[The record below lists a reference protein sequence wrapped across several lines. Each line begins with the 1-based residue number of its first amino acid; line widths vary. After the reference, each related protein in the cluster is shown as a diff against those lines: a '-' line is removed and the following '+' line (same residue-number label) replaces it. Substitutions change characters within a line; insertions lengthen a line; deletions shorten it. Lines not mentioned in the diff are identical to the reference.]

1 MKRACLTN
9 TNKYEDISCGFP
21 RFSGAGYPTLEIN
34 FLRMKKSA
42 LIIPALVILLFS
54 PAYSQNP
61 ATVSKESTYQ
71 NTSFYDVSPVKQK
84 FSRKKP
90 KNIILLIGDGMSI
103 PQIYA
108 GMTANKGNLYP
119 NNFKHVGFSRSY
131 SANRY
136 VTDSG
141 AGVTAIATGHKT
153 KNSAIGVDSANMPV
167 PSILEIAQAN
177 KLETG
182 IVVTTNILD
191 ATPAAFVAHVP
202 NRSMMADIAIDFAE
216 TGPDVFIGGGK
227 GYFINRKDGRNL
239 LSELSAKGYQVC
251 DTITEL
257 VKIRSGKVAGLLT
270 ENRVSKRGDQLP
282 VTTGIALGILDDSK
296 KGFFL
301 MVEGSK
307 IDSGGHSN
315 DMEQTVEEMLDFDRA
330 VGKALEFA
338 AKDGKTLVV
347 VTADHETGGLT
358 LVDGDLSTGK
368 ITGRYSTSG
377 HTGLMVPVFAYGPGA
392 EAFGGIDEN
401 TSFFDKFI
409 SLLKLKQ

>member
-1 MKRACLTN
+1 
-9 TNKYEDISCGFP
+9 
-21 RFSGAGYPTLEIN
+21 
-34 FLRMKKSA
+34 MKKISY
-42 LIIPALVILLFS
+42 ILTVVFTVWI
-54 PAYSQNP
+54 SQVY
-61 ATVSKESTYQ
+61 AQDQKTETKESSYQ
-71 NTSFYDVSPVKQK
+71 NTAFYDVSPVNRK

-90 KNIILLIGDGMSI
+90 KNVILLIGDGMSI

-108 GMTANKGNLYP
+108 GMTANKGNLYL
-119 NNFKHVGFSRSY
+119 NNFKHLGFARTY

-141 AGVTAIATGHKT
+141 AGGTAIATGHKT
-153 KNSAIGVDSANMPV
+153 NNSAIGVDSEKNPV

-177 KLETG
+177 GLATG

-202 NRSMMADIAIDFAE
+202 NRSMMADIAVDFAE

-227 GYFINRKDGRNL
+227 EYFINREDGRDL

-257 VKIRSGKVAGLLT
+257 VKIKSGKVAGLLT

-282 VTTGIALGILDDSK
+282 VTTGVALDILDDHK
-296 KGFFL
+296 KGFL
-301 MVEGSK
+301 LVVEGSE
-307 IDSGGHSN
+307 IDGGGHNN
-315 DMEQTVEEMLDFDRA
+315 DIAYTVEEMLDFDRA
-330 VGKALEFA
+330 IGKALEFA

-358 LVDGDLSTGK
+358 LVDGDLSAGK
-368 ITGRYSTSG
+368 ITGRFSTSG
-377 HTGLMVPVFAYGPGA
+377 HTGLMVPVFAFGPGA
-392 EAFGGIDEN
+392 EVFGGIDEN
-401 TSFFDKFI
+401 TSFFNKFI
-409 SLLKLKQ
+409 SLLKLKK

>member
-1 MKRACLTN
+1 
-9 TNKYEDISCGFP
+9 
-21 RFSGAGYPTLEIN
+21 
-34 FLRMKKSA
+34 MKK
-42 LIIPALVILLFS
+42 LPYILTVILTIWIS
-54 PAYSQNP
+54 P
-61 ATVSKESTYQ
+61 VSAQYQKPEPKESTYQ
-71 NTSFYDVSPVKQK
+71 NTSFYNVPLVNRKS
-84 FSRKKP
+84 SRKKP
-90 KNIILLIGDGMSI
+90 KNVILLIGDGMSL
-103 PQIYA
+103 PQLYA
-108 GMTANKGNLYP
+108 GMTANKGNLNL
-119 NNFKHVGFSRSY
+119 NNFKHVGFSKTY

-141 AGVTAIATGHKT
+141 AGGTAIATGHKT
-153 KNSAIGVDSANMPV
+153 KNSAIGVDSANIPV

-177 KLETG
+177 KLATG
-182 IVVTTNILD
+182 IVVTTNVLD

-202 NRSMMADIAIDFAE
+202 NRSMMADIAVDFTE

-227 GYFINRKDGRNL
+227 EFFTNRKDGRNL

-257 VKIRSGKVAGLLT
+257 VKIRSGKVAGLLA

-282 VTTGIALGILDDSK
+282 VTTELALDILDDSK

-301 MVEGSK
+301 MVEGSE
-307 IDSGGHSN
+307 IDGGGHSN
-315 DMEQTVEEMLDFDRA
+315 DMAQTVEEMLDFDRA

-358 LVDGDLSTGK
+358 LIDGDISTGK
-368 ITGRYSTSG
+368 ITGRFSTSG
-377 HTGLMVPVFAYGPGA
+377 HTGLLVPVFAFGPGA
-392 EAFGGIDEN
+392 EVFGGIDEN
-401 TSFFDKFI
+401 TSFFNKFI

>member
-1 MKRACLTN
+1 
-9 TNKYEDISCGFP
+9 
-21 RFSGAGYPTLEIN
+21 
-34 FLRMKKSA
+34 MKKIT
-42 LIIPALVILLFS
+42 LIIPVFIILLIS
-54 PAYSQNP
+54 PVFAQNSGP
-61 ATVSKESTYQ
+61 VSKESTYQ
-71 NTSFYDVSPVKQK
+71 NTSFYDVSPIKQK
-84 FSRKKP
+84 FSGKKP
-90 KNIILLIGDGMSI
+90 KNIILLIGDGMSL

-108 GMTANKGNLYP
+108 GMTANKGNLNL
-119 NNFKHVGFSRSY
+119 NNFKYIGFSRTY

-141 AGVTAIATGHKT
+141 AGGTAIATGHKT
-153 KNSAIGVDSANMPV
+153 KNSAVGVDSANIPV

-177 KLETG
+177 KLATG

-202 NRSMMADIAIDFAE
+202 NRSMMADIAIDFTE

-239 LSELSAKGYQVC
+239 LSELTAKGYQVC

-257 VKIRSGKVAGLLT
+257 VKIRSGKVAGLLA

-282 VTTGIALGILDDSK
+282 LTTGVALDILDDNKS
-296 KGFFL
+296 GFFL
-301 MVEGSK
+301 VVEGSK

-315 DMEQTVEEMLDFDRA
+315 DMEQTVEEMLDFDKA

-392 EAFGGIDEN
+392 EVFCGIDEN
-401 TSFFDKFI
+401 TSFFNKFI

>member
-1 MKRACLTN
+1 MR
-9 TNKYEDISCGFP
+9 
-21 RFSGAGYPTLEIN
+21 
-34 FLRMKKSA
+34 A
-42 LIIPALVILLFS
+42 LIYILIGIISIGVS
-54 PAYSQNP
+54 PAYGQNP
-61 ATVSKESTYQ
+61 KAENTNSSYQ
-71 NTSFYDVSPVKQK
+71 NTSFYEVSSFNRK

-103 PQIYA
+103 SQIYA
-108 GMTANKGNLYP
+108 GMTANKGNLYL
-119 NNFKHVGFSRSY
+119 NNFKHIGFSRTY

-141 AGVTAIATGHKT
+141 AGGTAIATGHKT
-153 KNSAIGVDSANMPV
+153 NNSAIGVDSANKPV

-177 KLETG
+177 RLATG

-202 NRSMMADIAIDFAE
+202 NRNMMPDIAVDFAE
-216 TGPDVFIGGGK
+216 TGPDVFIGGGID
-227 GYFINRKDGRNL
+227 YFKKRKDGRNL
-239 LSELSAKGYQVC
+239 LSELLAKGYQVC
-251 DTITEL
+251 DTLTEL
-257 VKIRSGKVAGLLT
+257 VKIRSGKLAGFLT
-270 ENRVSKRGDQLP
+270 ENRVNKRGDQLP
-282 VTTGIALGILDDSK
+282 VTTGVALDILDDHK

-301 MVEGSK
+301 MIEGSE
-307 IDSGGHSN
+307 IDGGGHSN
-315 DMEQTVEEMLDFDRA
+315 DIAYTVEEMLDFDRA

-368 ITGRYSTSG
+368 ITGRYSTTG

-392 EAFGGIDEN
+392 EVFGGIDEN
-401 TSFFDKFI
+401 TSFFNKFI
-409 SLLKLKQ
+409 RLLKLKH

>member
-1 MKRACLTN
+1 
-9 TNKYEDISCGFP
+9 
-21 RFSGAGYPTLEIN
+21 
-34 FLRMKKSA
+34 MKKLSY
-42 LIIPALVILLFS
+42 IITVILAIWICPVS
-54 PAYSQNP
+54 AQNTKP
-61 ATVSKESTYQ
+61 EAKESTYQ
-71 NTSFYDVSPVKQK
+71 NTSFYDVTPVNRK

-90 KNIILLIGDGMSI
+90 KNVILLIGDGMSI

-108 GMTANKGNLYP
+108 GMTANKGNLNL
-119 NNFKHVGFSRSY
+119 NNFKHVGFSKTY

-141 AGVTAIATGHKT
+141 AGGTAIATGHKT
-153 KNSAIGVDSANMPV
+153 NNSAIGVDSSKNSV

-177 KLETG
+177 GLATG

-202 NRSMMADIAIDFAE
+202 NRSMMADIAVDFTE

-227 GYFINRKDGRNL
+227 EYFKNGKDGRNL
-239 LSELSAKGYQVC
+239 LSELTAKGYHVC

-257 VKIRSGKVAGLLT
+257 VKIRSGKLAGLLT

-282 VTTGIALGILDDSK
+282 VTTGVALDILDDHK

-301 MVEGSK
+301 MVEGSE
-307 IDSGGHSN
+307 IDGGGHSN
-315 DMEQTVEEMLDFDRA
+315 DITYTVEEMLDFDRA

-392 EAFGGIDEN
+392 EVFGGIDEN
-401 TSFFDKFI
+401 TSFFNKFI